1 MNKRGLSWRSLRG
14 RTISVAIAAALASC
28 AVGPN
33 FHQPQP
39 PDASGYLHPSSDT
52 APVQTQ
58 AQDVQNTSPG
68 AELAGEWWQLFH
80 SPQLDEIVRTSIAA
94 SPTLLAANATLAE
107 AREEV
112 TVARAA
118 FLPSV
123 SASAGAQRASSGT
136 VRAPGTGA
144 TANLYSIGLSTSYS
158 PDIFGGTRRAVEQQ
172 QALADFQRNEL
183 AAAYLTL
190 TGSVVNEVMIIASTR
205 LQIATTEELI
215 AGDRKNLALTQREF
229 EVGIVPRSDV
239 LTADAQLAA
248 DLTLPPSL
256 HKQLDQA
263 YDALAVLAGRAPSEW
278 QVQPFDIEQFTL
290 PRDIPLSI
298 PARLVR
304 QRPDVLAAEAQLH
317 AASAAIGVAVA
328 QQFPNISLSA
338 SITREALRAADLFHQ
353 FDTLWG
359 AGGTLTQPIFKGG
372 ALRAQARAARDAFR
386 AEAATYQA
394 VVLEALGQ
402 VADDLWALQY
412 DAQILTV
419 DRHSMDV
426 AAEALKLQRRSY
438 SVGTTTVLNLIAAER
453 TYAQARLSYVSAR
466 VQQFTDTA
474 SLLTA
479 LGGGWWNDKI
489 EADAAVRNRRIP
501 PAQ

>member
-1 MNKRGLSWRSLRG
+1 MRCVTSKRGLHGGTLR
-14 RTISVAIAAALASC
+14 RRLVSVAAASALASC

-33 FHQPQP
+33 FHEPKP
-39 PDASGYLHPSSDT
+39 PDTSGYLHPSSDA
-52 APVQTQ
+52 APVQPQ
-58 AQDVQNTSPG
+58 ARDVQNISQG
-68 AELAGEWWQLFH
+68 ADLAGEWWQLFH
-80 SPQLDEIVRTSIAA
+80 SAQLDEVVRSSIAA
-94 SPTLLAANATLAE
+94 SPTLVAANATLAE

-123 SASAGAQRASSGT
+123 SATAGAQRASAGAIRT
-136 VRAPGTGA
+136 PGTGA

-158 PDIFGGTRRAVEQQ
+158 LDIFGGTRRAVEQQ
-172 QALADFQRNEL
+172 QALADFQRNQL

-190 TGSVVNEVMIIASTR
+190 TGSVVNEVLTIASTR

-215 AGDRKNLALTQREF
+215 ASDRKNLALTQRAYD
-229 EVGIVPRSDV
+229 VGIVPRSDV
-239 LTADAQLAA
+239 LTADSQLAA
-248 DLTLPPSL
+248 DLTQLPTL

-263 YDALAVLAGRAPSEW
+263 YDSLAVLAGSAPSAW

-290 PRDIPLSI
+290 PRDIPLSL

-304 QRPDVLAAEAQLH
+304 QRPDVLAAEMQLH

-328 QQFPNISLSA
+328 QEFPDISLSA
-338 SITREALRAADLFHQ
+338 SISREALRAADLFHR
-353 FDTLWG
+353 FDTLWA
-359 AGGTLTQPIFKGG
+359 AGGSLTQPLFKGG
-372 ALRAQARAARDAFR
+372 ALRAQVRAARDAFK
-386 AEAATYQA
+386 AEAASYQA

-426 AAEALKLQRRSY
+426 AFQALKLQQQSY
-438 SVGTTTVLNLIAAER
+438 SVGTTTALNLIAAER
-453 TYAQARLSYVSAR
+453 TYAQARLAYGNAR
-466 VQQFTDTA
+466 VQQFTDSA

-479 LGGGWWNDKI
+479 VGGGWWNDKI
-489 EADAAVRNRRIP
+489 EAAA
-501 PAQ
+501 Q

>member
-1 MNKRGLSWRSLRG
+1 MRCVTSKREVKRQVPRRSRKWRIIG
-14 RTISVAIAAALASC
+14 VATVSVLASC
-28 AVGPN
+28 AVGPD
-33 FHQPQP
+33 FHQPKP
-39 PDASGYLHPSSDT
+39 PEKPGYLHPSSDA
-52 APVQTQ
+52 APVQAQ
-58 AQDVQNTSPG
+58 ARDVQNISQC
-68 AELAGEWWQLFH
+68 AELADMWWQLFH
-80 SPQLDEIVRTSIAA
+80 SAQLDELVRTSIAA
-94 SPTLLAANATLAE
+94 SPTLVAANATLAQ

-112 TVARAA
+112 TVARAG

-123 SASAGAQRASSGT
+123 SAAAGAQRSGT
-136 VRAPGTGA
+136 GTLRAPDTGA
-144 TANLYSIGLSTSYS
+144 TTNLYNIGLSTSYS

-172 QALADFQRNEL
+172 QALAEFQRDEL

-190 TGSVVNEVMIIASTR
+190 TGSVVNEVLIIASTR
-205 LQIATTEELI
+205 LQITTTEDLI
-215 AGDRKNLALTQREF
+215 ASDRKNLAMTQRAF
-229 EVGIVPRSDV
+229 DVGIVPRSDV
-239 LTADAQLAA
+239 LTAESQLAA
-248 DLTLPPSL
+248 DLTQLPSL

-263 YDALAVLAGRAPSEW
+263 YDELAVLAGRAPSEW
-278 QVQPFDIEQFTL
+278 QVQPFDIDQFRL
-290 PRDIPLSI
+290 PRDIPLSL

-328 QQFPNISLSA
+328 QEFPNISLSA
-338 SITREALRAADLFHQ
+338 SITREALRAGDLFHQ
-353 FDTLWG
+353 FDTLWDA
-359 AGGTLTQPIFKGG
+359 AGSLTQPIFKGG
-372 ALRAQARAARDAFR
+372 ALRAQVRAARDAFKV
-386 AEAATYQA
+386 EAATYQA

-426 AAEALKLQRRSY
+426 ASEALKLQQQSY

-466 VQQFTDTA
+466 VQQFTDSA

-479 LGGGWWNDKI
+479 LGGGWWNGRI
-489 EADAAVRNRRIP
+489 EAAA
-501 PAQ
+501 Q

>member
-1 MNKRGLSWRSLRG
+1 MRCATSKLKGRG
-14 RTISVAIAAALASC
+14 RSIKWRRFSLATVLLLASC

-33 FHQPQP
+33 FHQPKP
-39 PDASGYLHPSSDT
+39 PDTSGYLHPSSDT
-52 APVQTQ
+52 APVQAQ
-58 AQDVQNTSPG
+58 AQDLQNVAPG
-68 AELAGEWWQLFH
+68 AELAGQWWQLFH
-80 SPQLDEIVRTSIAA
+80 SPQLDEVVRTSIAA
-94 SPTLLAANATLAE
+94 SPTLAAANATLAE

-112 TVARAA
+112 TVARGA

-123 SASAGAQRASSGT
+123 SAVASVQRSGT
-136 VRAPGTGA
+136 GAARAPGAG
-144 TANLYSIGLSTSYS
+144 TANLYSIGLATSYS

-172 QALADFQRNEL
+172 LALADFQRNQL

-190 TGSVVNEVMIIASTR
+190 TGSVVNEVLIIASTR
-205 LQIATTEELI
+205 LQITTTEDLI
-215 AGDRKNLALTQREF
+215 ASDRKNLALTQRAF
-229 EVGIVPRSDV
+229 DVGIVPRSDV
-239 LTADAQLAA
+239 LTADSQLAA
-248 DLTLPPSL
+248 DLTQLPSL

-263 YDALAVLAGRAPSEW
+263 YDELAVLAARAPTDW
-278 QVQPFDIEQFTL
+278 KVQPFDIDQFTV
-290 PRDIPLSI
+290 PRDIPLSL

-328 QQFPNISLSA
+328 QEFPDISLSG
-338 SITREALRAADLFHQ
+338 SITREALTAADLFHQ
-353 FDTLWG
+353 FNTLWG
-359 AGGTLTQPIFKGG
+359 VGGSLTQPIFKGG
-372 ALRAQARAARDAFR
+372 ALRAQVRAARDAFK

-419 DRHSMDV
+419 DRHSMEV
-426 AAEALKLQRRSY
+426 ASEALKLQQTSY

-466 VQQFTDTA
+466 VQQFTDSA
-474 SLLTA
+474 NLLTA

-489 EADAAVRNRRIP
+489 EAAAP
-501 PAQ
+501 

>member
-1 MNKRGLSWRSLRG
+1 VPRCSLKRRIIG
-14 RTISVAIAAALASC
+14 IATASALAGC

-33 FHQPQP
+33 FQQPKP
-39 PDASGYLHPSSDT
+39 PETPTYLHPTSDT
-52 APVQTQ
+52 APVQAQTQ
-58 AQDVQNTSPG
+58 DAQNISKG

-80 SPQLDEIVRTSIAA
+80 SPQLDEVVRNSIAG

-112 TVARAA
+112 AVARGA

-123 SASAGAQRASSGT
+123 SATAGAQRSGAGT
-136 VRAPGTGA
+136 ARSPGTGA

-172 QALADFQRNEL
+172 QALADYQHNEL

-190 TGSVVNEVMIIASTR
+190 TGNVVNEVLIIASTR

-215 AGDRKNLALTQREF
+215 ASDRKNLALTQREF
-229 EVGIVPRSDV
+229 DVGIVPRSDV
-239 LTADAQLAA
+239 LTADSQLAA
-248 DLTLPPSL
+248 DLTQLPSL

-263 YDALAVLAGRAPSEW
+263 YDALAVFSGRAPSEW
-278 QVQPFDIEQFTL
+278 QVQPFDIDRFTL
-290 PRDIPLSI
+290 PREIPLSL

-304 QRPDVLAAEAQLH
+304 QRPDVLAAESQLH

-328 QQFPNISLSA
+328 QEFPDISLSA

-353 FDTLWG
+353 FNTLWG
-359 AGGTLTQPIFKGG
+359 AGGSLTQPIFKGG
-372 ALRAQARAARDAFR
+372 ALRAQVRASRDAYQ
-386 AEAATYQA
+386 AATATYQA

-426 AAEALKLQRRSY
+426 ASQALKLQQKSY

-453 TYAQARLSYVSAR
+453 AYAQARLSYASAR
-466 VQQFTDTA
+466 VQQFTDSA

-479 LGGGWWNDKI
+479 LGGGWWHDKI
-489 EADAAVRNRRIP
+489 ESAAE
-501 PAQ
+501 

>member
-1 MNKRGLSWRSLRG
+1 MLS
-14 RTISVAIAAALASC
+14 AAAAAALTSC

-39 PDASGYLHPSSDT
+39 PDTSGYLHSSSDT

-58 AQDVQNTSPG
+58 AQDVQNISPG
-68 AELAGEWWQLFH
+68 AELAGEWWKLFH
-80 SPQLDEIVRTSIAA
+80 SPQLDEVVRDSIAA
-94 SPTLLAANATLAE
+94 SPTLVAANATLAE

-123 SASAGAQRASSGT
+123 SAAAGAQRAGSGA
-136 VRAPGTGA
+136 VRALGTGA

-158 PDIFGGTRRAVEQQ
+158 PDVFGGVRRAVEQQ
-172 QALADFQRNEL
+172 QALADYQRNQL

-190 TGSVVNEVMIIASTR
+190 TGNVVNEVLIIASTR
-205 LQIATTEELI
+205 LQIATAEDLI
-215 AGDRKNLALTQREF
+215 ASDRKNLALTQRAF

-239 LTADAQLAA
+239 LTADSQLAA
-248 DLTLPPSL
+248 DLTQLPSL

-290 PRDIPLSI
+290 PRDIPVSL

-304 QRPDVLAAEAQLH
+304 QRPDVLAAETQLH

-328 QQFPNISLSA
+328 QEFPNITLSA
-338 SITREALRAADLFHQ
+338 SITREALRAGDLFHQ

-359 AGGTLTQPIFKGG
+359 VGGSLTQPLFKGG
-372 ALRAQARAARDAFR
+372 ALRAQVRAARDAFK

-412 DAQILTV
+412 DAQTLTV

-426 AAEALKLQRRSY
+426 AFESLKLQQQSY
-438 SVGTTTVLNLIAAER
+438 SVGTTTALNLIAAER
-453 TYAQARLSYVSAR
+453 TYAQARLSYVIAR
-466 VQQFTDTA
+466 VQQFTDSA

-489 EADAAVRNRRIP
+489 EAAAR
-501 PAQ
+501 

>member
-1 MNKRGLSWRSLRG
+1 MRNLAVKWRLVSVVAASALS
-14 RTISVAIAAALASC
+14 SC
-28 AVGPN
+28 VVGPN
-33 FHQPQP
+33 FHEPKP
-39 PDASGYLHPSSDT
+39 PETSAYLHASSDA
-52 APVQTQ
+52 APVQPQ
-58 AQDVQNTSPG
+58 AQDVQNISQG
-68 AELAGEWWQLFH
+68 VELAGEWWQLFH
-80 SPQLDEIVRTSIAA
+80 SEQLDEVVRTSIAA
-94 SPTLLAANATLAE
+94 SPTLVAANATLAE

-118 FLPSV
+118 FLPSL
-123 SASAGAQRASSGT
+123 SAAAAAQRASTGA
-136 VRAPGTGA
+136 VRTPGSGA

-172 QALADFQRNEL
+172 QALADFQRDQL
-183 AAAYLTL
+183 GAAYLTL
-190 TGSVVNEVMIIASTR
+190 TGNVVNEVLTIASTR
-205 LQIATTEELI
+205 LQITTTEELI
-215 AGDRKNLALTQREF
+215 ASDRKNFALTQRAF
-229 EVGIVPRSDV
+229 DVGIVPRSDV

-248 DLTLPPSL
+248 DLTQLPSL

-290 PRDIPLSI
+290 PRDIPLSL
-298 PARLVR
+298 PAQLVR
-304 QRPDVLAAEAQLH
+304 QRPDVLAAEMQLH

-328 QQFPNISLSA
+328 QEFPDISLSA
-338 SITREALRAADLFHQ
+338 SISREALRAADLFHQ
-353 FDTLWG
+353 FDTLWS
-359 AGGTLTQPIFKGG
+359 AGGSLSQPLFKGG
-372 ALRAQARAARDAFR
+372 ALRAQVRAARDAFK

-426 AAEALKLQRRSY
+426 AFQALKLQQQSY
-438 SVGTTTVLNLIAAER
+438 SVGTTTALNLIAAER
-453 TYAQARLSYVSAR
+453 AYAQARLSYANAR
-466 VQQFTDTA
+466 VQQFTDSA

-489 EADAAVRNRRIP
+489 QAAAR
-501 PAQ
+501 

>member
-1 MNKRGLSWRSLRG
+1 MRG
-14 RTISVAIAAALASC
+14 RSPQSGIVMSVSAAWALAGC

-33 FHQPQP
+33 FHQPAP
-39 PDASGYLHPSSDT
+39 PGTPGYLHPSSDT
-52 APVQTQ
+52 APVQAQ
-58 AQDVQNTSPG
+58 AQDVQNVSLG

-80 SPQLDEIVRTSIAA
+80 SAQLNEIVRTAIAA
-94 SPTLLAANATLAE
+94 SPTLVAANATLAQ
-107 AREEV
+107 AREQV
-112 TVARAA
+112 TVARGA

-123 SASAGAQRASSGT
+123 SATANAQRASAGDA

-172 QALADFQRNEL
+172 QALADYQRNQL

-190 TGSVVNEVMIIASTR
+190 TGSVVNEVLTIASTR
-205 LQIATTEELI
+205 LQIATAEDLI
-215 AGDRKNLALTQREF
+215 ASDRKNLALTQREF
-229 EVGIVPRSDV
+229 DVGIVPRSDV
-239 LTADAQLAA
+239 LTADSQLAA
-248 DLTLPPSL
+248 DLTQLPSL

-278 QVQPFDIEQFTL
+278 QVQPVDIDQFTL
-290 PRDIPLSI
+290 PREIPVSL

-304 QRPDVLAAEAQLH
+304 QRPDVLAAETQLH

-328 QQFPNISLSA
+328 QEFPNISLSA
-338 SITREALRAADLFHQ
+338 SVTREALQAADLFHQ

-359 AGGTLTQPIFKGG
+359 AAGSVTQPLFKGG
-372 ALRAQARAARDAFR
+372 ALRAQVRAQRDAFK

-412 DAQILTV
+412 DAEILTV

-426 AAEALKLQRRSY
+426 ALQALKLQQQSY

-453 TYAQARLSYVSAR
+453 AYAQARLSYVSAR
-466 VQQFTDTA
+466 VQQFTDSA

-479 LGGGWWNDKI
+479 LGGGWWNDPI
-489 EADAAVRNRRIP
+489 EAAAR
-501 PAQ
+501 

>member
-1 MNKRGLSWRSLRG
+1 LRN
-14 RTISVAIAAALASC
+14 ISVKWRLVSVAAASALSSC
-28 AVGPN
+28 VVGPN
-33 FHQPQP
+33 FHEPKP
-39 PDASGYLHPSSDT
+39 PETSAYLHPSSDA
-52 APVQTQ
+52 APVQPQ
-58 AQDVQNTSPG
+58 AQDVQNISQG
-68 AELAGEWWQLFH
+68 VELAGEWWQLFH
-80 SPQLDEIVRTSIAA
+80 SEQLDEVVRTSIAA
-94 SPTLLAANATLAE
+94 SPTLVAANATLAE

-118 FLPSV
+118 FLPSL
-123 SASAGAQRASSGT
+123 SAAAGAQRASTGA
-136 VRAPGTGA
+136 VRTPGSGA

-158 PDIFGGTRRAVEQQ
+158 LDIFGGTRRAVEQQ
-172 QALADFQRNEL
+172 QALADFQRDQL
-183 AAAYLTL
+183 GAAYLTL
-190 TGSVVNEVMIIASTR
+190 TGSVVNEVLTIASTR
-205 LQIATTEELI
+205 LQITTTEELI
-215 AGDRKNLALTQREF
+215 ASDRKNLALTQRAF
-229 EVGIVPRSDV
+229 DVGIVPRSDV
-239 LTADAQLAA
+239 LTADTQLAA
-248 DLTLPPSL
+248 DLTQLPSL

-290 PRDIPLSI
+290 PRDIPLSL

-304 QRPDVLAAEAQLH
+304 QRPDVLAAEMQLH

-328 QQFPNISLSA
+328 QEFPEISLSA
-338 SITREALRAADLFHQ
+338 SISREALRAADLFHQ
-353 FDTLWG
+353 FDTLWS
-359 AGGTLTQPIFKGG
+359 AGGSLSQPLFKGG
-372 ALRAQARAARDAFR
+372 ALRAQVRAARDAFK

-426 AAEALKLQRRSY
+426 AFQALKLQQQSY
-438 SVGTTTVLNLIAAER
+438 SVGTTTALNLIAAER
-453 TYAQARLSYVSAR
+453 TYAQARLSYANAR
-466 VQQFTDTA
+466 VQQFSDSA

-489 EADAAVRNRRIP
+489 
-501 PAQ
+501 

>member
-1 MNKRGLSWRSLRG
+1 MRCATNKRTLSRRSLQRIIG
-14 RTISVAIAAALASC
+14 IAAASALASC

-33 FHQPQP
+33 FHQPKP
-39 PDASGYLHPSSDT
+39 PDTSTYLHPTSDT
-52 APVQTQ
+52 APVQAQT
-58 AQDVQNTSPG
+58 QDVQNTSPG
-68 AELAGEWWQLFH
+68 AELAGEWWRLFH
-80 SPQLDEIVRTSIAA
+80 SPQLDEVVRNSIAG
-94 SPTLLAANATLAE
+94 SPTLVAANATLAQ

-112 TVARAA
+112 TVARGA

-123 SASAGAQRASSGT
+123 SATAGAQRSGAGAA
-136 VRAPGTGA
+136 RSPGAGD

-172 QALADFQRNEL
+172 QALADFQRNQL

-190 TGSVVNEVMIIASTR
+190 TGSVVNEVLIIASTR
-205 LQIATTEELI
+205 LQIATDEELI
-215 AGDRKNLALTQREF
+215 ASDRKNLALTQREF
-229 EVGIVPRSDV
+229 DVGVVPRSDL
-239 LTADAQLAA
+239 LTADSQLAA
-248 DLTLPPSL
+248 DLTQLPSL

-263 YDALAVLAGRAPSEW
+263 YDALAVLSGRAPSEW
-278 QVQPFDIEQFTL
+278 QVLPFDIDQFTL
-290 PRDIPLSI
+290 PRDIPVSL

-304 QRPDVLAAEAQLH
+304 QRPDVLAAESQLH

-328 QQFPNISLSA
+328 QEFPDISLSA
-338 SITREALRAADLFHQ
+338 SITREALRASDLFHQ
-353 FDTLWG
+353 FNTLWG
-359 AGGTLTQPIFKGG
+359 VGGSLTQPIFKGG
-372 ALRAQARAARDAFR
+372 ALRAQVRATRDAFK
-386 AEAATYQA
+386 AAAATYQA

-426 AAEALKLQRRSY
+426 ALEALKLQQQSY

-453 TYAQARLSYVSAR
+453 AYAQARLSYVSAR
-466 VQQFTDTA
+466 VQQFTDSA

-489 EADAAVRNRRIP
+489 ESAA
-501 PAQ
+501 Q

>member
-1 MNKRGLSWRSLRG
+1 MRCVTNRPTVPRCSLKRRIIG
-14 RTISVAIAAALASC
+14 IATASALAGC

-33 FHQPQP
+33 FQRPKP
-39 PDASGYLHPSSDT
+39 PETPAYLHPTSDT
-52 APVQTQ
+52 APVQAQTQ
-58 AQDVQNTSPG
+58 DAQNISKG

-80 SPQLDEIVRTSIAA
+80 SPQLDEVVRNAITG

-107 AREEV
+107 AREQV
-112 TVARAA
+112 TVARGA

-123 SASAGAQRASSGT
+123 SATAGAQRSGAGAA
-136 VRAPGTGA
+136 RSPGTGA

-172 QALADFQRNEL
+172 QALADFQHNEL

-190 TGSVVNEVMIIASTR
+190 TGNVVNEVLIIASTR

-215 AGDRKNLALTQREF
+215 ASDRKNLALTQREF
-229 EVGIVPRSDV
+229 DVGIVPRSDV
-239 LTADAQLAA
+239 LTADSQLAA
-248 DLTLPPSL
+248 DLTQLPSL

-263 YDALAVLAGRAPSEW
+263 YDALAVFSGRAPSEW
-278 QVQPFDIEQFTL
+278 QVQPFDIDQFTL
-290 PRDIPLSI
+290 PREIPLSL

-304 QRPDVLAAEAQLH
+304 QRPDVLAAESQLH

-328 QQFPNISLSA
+328 QEFPDISLSA

-353 FDTLWG
+353 FNTLWG
-359 AGGTLTQPIFKGG
+359 AGGSLTQPIFKGG
-372 ALRAQARAARDAFR
+372 ALRAQVRASRDAYQ
-386 AEAATYQA
+386 AATATYQA

-426 AAEALKLQRRSY
+426 ASQALKLQQKSY

-453 TYAQARLSYVSAR
+453 AYAQARLSYAGAR
-466 VQQFTDTA
+466 VQQFTDSA

-489 EADAAVRNRRIP
+489 ESAAE
-501 PAQ
+501 

>member
-1 MNKRGLSWRSLRG
+1 
-14 RTISVAIAAALASC
+14 V
-28 AVGPN
+28 
-33 FHQPQP
+33 
-39 PDASGYLHPSSDT
+39 HPE
-52 APVQTQ
+52 AR
-58 AQDVQNTSPG
+58 DVQNISPG

-80 SPQLDEIVRTSIAA
+80 SAQLDEVVRAAIAA
-94 SPTLLAANATLAE
+94 SPTLVAANATLAG

-112 TVARAA
+112 TVARGAL
-118 FLPSV
+118 LPSV
-123 SASAGAQRASSGT
+123 SATAGAQRAGT
-136 VRAPGTGA
+136 GAIREPGTGA
-144 TANLYSIGLSTSYS
+144 TANLYSIGLSTSYNL
-158 PDIFGGTRRAVEQQ
+158 DIFGGTRRAVEQQ

-190 TGSVVNEVMIIASTR
+190 TGNLVNEVLIIASTR

-215 AGDRKNLALTQREF
+215 ASDRKNLALTQRAF
-229 EVGIVPRSDV
+229 DVGTVPRSDV
-239 LTADAQLAA
+239 LTADTQLAA
-248 DLTLPPSL
+248 DLTQLPSL

-263 YDALAVLAGRAPSEW
+263 YDALAVLSGRAPSEW
-278 QVQPFDIEQFTL
+278 QVRPFDIEQFTP
-290 PRDIPLSI
+290 PRDIPLSL

-304 QRPDVLAAEAQLH
+304 QRPDVLAAEMQLH
-317 AASAAIGVAVA
+317 AASAAIGVAIA
-328 QQFPNISLSA
+328 QELPDISLSA

-359 AGGTLTQPIFKGG
+359 AGGSLTQPLFKGG
-372 ALRAQARAARDAFR
+372 ALRAQVRAARDTFR

-426 AAEALKLQRRSY
+426 AFESLKLQQQSY

-453 TYAQARLSYVSAR
+453 TYAQARLSYVNAR
-466 VQQFTDTA
+466 VQQLTDSA

-479 LGGGWWNDKI
+479 LGGGWWNDNI
-489 EADAAVRNRRIP
+489 EAS
-501 PAQ
+501 AQ

>member
-1 MNKRGLSWRSLRG
+1 MRNFSVKWRL
-14 RTISVAIAAALASC
+14 ISVAAASALSSC
-28 AVGPN
+28 VVGPN
-33 FHQPQP
+33 FHEPKP
-39 PDASGYLHPSSDT
+39 PETSAYLHPSSDA
-52 APVQTQ
+52 APVQPQ
-58 AQDVQNTSPG
+58 AQDVQNISQG
-68 AELAGEWWQLFH
+68 VELAGEWWQLFH
-80 SPQLDEIVRTSIAA
+80 SEQLDEVVRTSIAA
-94 SPTLLAANATLAE
+94 SPTLVAANATLAE

-118 FLPSV
+118 FLPSL
-123 SASAGAQRASSGT
+123 SAAAAAQRASTGA
-136 VRAPGTGA
+136 VRTPGTGA

-158 PDIFGGTRRAVEQQ
+158 LDIFGGTRRAVEQQ
-172 QALADFQRNEL
+172 QALADFQRDQL
-183 AAAYLTL
+183 GAAYLTL
-190 TGSVVNEVMIIASTR
+190 TGSVVNEVLTIASTR
-205 LQIATTEELI
+205 LQITTTEELI
-215 AGDRKNLALTQREF
+215 ASDCKNLALTQRAF
-229 EVGIVPRSDV
+229 DVGIVPRGDV
-239 LTADAQLAA
+239 LTADTQLAA
-248 DLTLPPSL
+248 DLTQLPSL

-290 PRDIPLSI
+290 PRDIPLSL

-304 QRPDVLAAEAQLH
+304 QRPDVLAAEMQLH

-328 QQFPNISLSA
+328 QELPDISLSA
-338 SITREALRAADLFHQ
+338 SISREALRAADLFHQ
-353 FDTLWG
+353 FDTLWS
-359 AGGTLTQPIFKGG
+359 AGGSLSQPLFKGG
-372 ALRAQARAARDAFR
+372 ALRAQVRAARDAFK

-426 AAEALKLQRRSY
+426 AFQALKLQQQSY
-438 SVGTTTVLNLIAAER
+438 SVGTTTALNLIAAER
-453 TYAQARLSYVSAR
+453 TYAQARLSYANAR
-466 VQQFTDTA
+466 VQQFTDSA

-489 EADAAVRNRRIP
+489 QAAAR
-501 PAQ
+501 

>member
-1 MNKRGLSWRSLRG
+1 MRCVTNKRTLPRRSLKRRIIG
-14 RTISVAIAAALASC
+14 VAAASALASC

-33 FHQPQP
+33 FHQPKSP
-39 PDASGYLHPSSDT
+39 ETPAYLHPTSDT
-52 APVQTQ
+52 APVQ
-58 AQDVQNTSPG
+58 AEKQDVQNTSPG

-144 TANLYSIGLSTSYS
+144 TANLYSSGLSTSYS

-183 AAAYLTL
+183 AAAYSTL

-239 LTADAQLAA
+239 LTADSQLAA
-248 DLTLPPSL
+248 DLTQLPTL

-263 YDALAVLAGRAPSEW
+263 YDALAVLSGRAPSEW
-278 QVQPFDIEQFTL
+278 QVQPFDIDQFTL
-290 PRDIPLSI
+290 PRDVPLSL
-298 PARLVR
+298 PSRLVR

-317 AASAAIGVAVA
+317 AASAAVGVAVA
-328 QQFPNISLSA
+328 QEFPDVTLSA
-338 SITREALRAADLFHQ
+338 SLTRQALQAADLFHQ
-353 FDTLWG
+353 FNTLWDV
-359 AGGTLTQPIFKGG
+359 AGSVTQPIFKGG
-372 ALRAQARAARDAFR
+372 ALRAQVRASRDAYK

-412 DAQILTV
+412 DAELLTV
-419 DRHSMDV
+419 DRHSMEV
-426 AAEALKLQRRSY
+426 ALEALKLQQQSY
-438 SVGTTTVLNLIAAER
+438 SVGTTNVLNLIAAER
-453 TYAQARLSYVSAR
+453 TYAQARLSYVSAQ
-466 VQQFTDTA
+466 VQQFMDTA

-479 LGGGWWNDKI
+479 LGGGW
-489 EADAAVRNRRIP
+489 
-501 PAQ
+501 

>member
-1 MNKRGLSWRSLRG
+1 MSKHRLRERSLKWRLL
-14 RTISVAIAAALASC
+14 SLSAAAALASC
-28 AVGPN
+28 VVGPN
-33 FHQPQP
+33 FHEPKP
-39 PDASGYLHPSSDT
+39 PDASGYLHPSSDA
-52 APVQTQ
+52 APVQPQ
-58 AQDVQNTSPG
+58 AQDVQKVSEG
-68 AELAGEWWQLFH
+68 AELAGEWWHLFH
-80 SPQLDEIVRTSIAA
+80 SAELDAVVRASIAA
-94 SPTLLAANATLAE
+94 SPTLIAANATLAE

-123 SASAGAQRASSGT
+123 SAAAGVQRASSGA
-136 VRAPGTGA
+136 VRGPGTGA
-144 TANLYSIGLSTSYS
+144 TASLYSIGLSTSYS

-172 QALADFQRNEL
+172 QALADFQRNQL

-190 TGSVVNEVMIIASTR
+190 TGSVVNEVLTIASTR
-205 LQIATTEELI
+205 LQITTTEELI
-215 AGDRKNLALTQREF
+215 ASDRKNLALTQRAF
-229 EVGIVPRSDV
+229 DVGIVPRSDV
-239 LTADAQLAA
+239 LTADSQLAA
-248 DLTLPPSL
+248 DLTQLPSL

-290 PRDIPLSI
+290 PRDIPLSL

-304 QRPDVLAAEAQLH
+304 QRPDVLAAEMQLH

-328 QQFPNISLSA
+328 QEFPDISLTA
-338 SITREALRAADLFHQ
+338 SLSREALRAADLFHQ
-353 FDTLWG
+353 FDTLWS
-359 AGGTLTQPIFKGG
+359 AGGSLTQPLFKGG
-372 ALRAQARAARDAFR
+372 ALRAQVRAARDAFQ

-412 DAQILTV
+412 DAQTLTV

-426 AAEALKLQRRSY
+426 ALQALKLQQQSY
-438 SVGTTTVLNLIAAER
+438 SVGTTTALNLIVAER
-453 TYAQARLSYVSAR
+453 TYAQARLSYSNAR
-466 VQQFTDTA
+466 IQQFTDSA

-479 LGGGWWNDKI
+479 LGAGWWNDKI
-489 EADAAVRNRRIP
+489 EVAAK
-501 PAQ
+501 